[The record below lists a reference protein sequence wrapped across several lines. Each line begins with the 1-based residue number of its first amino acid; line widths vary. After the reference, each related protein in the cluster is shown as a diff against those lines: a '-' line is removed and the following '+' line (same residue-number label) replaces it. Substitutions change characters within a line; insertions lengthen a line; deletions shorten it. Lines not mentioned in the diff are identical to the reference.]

1 MTCRPSKG
9 EVMTRQTRGSV
20 LAVAVLV
27 AAVGTAAG
35 AQDLLQQKLAAAKEN
50 AAQNQQALRSYGWI
64 EKVELSLKG
73 EVKSTAV
80 NSCRYGAD
88 GKVQKTAV
96 VEPPPPEKKRG
107 LRGKAIA
114 KKTGEMKAELEAA
127 VALVHQYVP
136 PDPGK
141 MQVVINAGTAS
152 LAQAG
157 PGVLVLKFAG
167 YEKQGD
173 ALSLTFDSAV
183 KALRQI
189 DVATHLDSP
198 QSPVTLRVALESLP
212 DGPRYPGSVVLSMPA
227 SKIEVRITNSSYQ
240 KLAP

>member
-1 MTCRPSKG
+1 MKQ
-9 EVMTRQTRGSV
+9 VIGSSV
-20 LAVAVLV
+20 VVVLALAVA
-27 AAVGTAAG
+27 TPAG
-35 AQDLLQQKLAAAKEN
+35 AQDLQQKLAAAKEN

-73 EVKSTAV
+73 EVKNTTV

-96 VEPPPPEKKRG
+96 VQPPPPEKKRG
-107 LRGKAIA
+107 IRGKVIA

-152 LAQAG
+152 LAQSG

-167 YEKQGD
+167 YDKKGD

-189 DVATHLDSP
+189 DVASYLDTP
-198 QSPVTLRVALESLP
+198 ESPVTLRVGLQSLP
-212 DGPRYPGSVVLSMPA
+212 DGPNYPGSVVLGMPA
-227 SKIEVRITNSSYQ
+227 RQIEVRITNGSYQ

>member
-1 MTCRPSKG
+1 VRRAEHIKG
-9 EVMTRQTRGSV
+9 AAILPDAPVPDV
-20 LAVAVLV
+20 LARWALDAGEAQVLV
-27 AAVGTAAG
+27 H
-35 AQDLLQQKLAAAKEN
+35 
-50 AAQNQQALRSYGWI
+50 
-64 EKVELSLKG
+64 
-73 EVKSTAV
+73 
-80 NSCRYGAD
+80 
-88 GKVQKTAV
+88 
-96 VEPPPPEKKRG
+96 
-107 LRGKAIA
+107 AI
-114 KKTGEMKAELEAA
+114 
-127 VALVHQYVP
+127 
-136 PDPGK
+136 
-141 MQVVINAGTAS
+141 AGTAPLCV

-212 DGPRYPGSVVLSMPA
+212 DGPRYPGSVVLGMPA
-227 SKIEVRITNSSYQ
+227 SKIEVRIANSNHQ

>member
-1 MTCRPSKG
+1 MKRTVTGCA
-9 EVMTRQTRGSV
+9 
-20 LAVAVLV
+20 LAAFGLV
-27 AAVGTAAG
+27 GAAG
-35 AQDLLQQKLAAAKEN
+35 GPAEAQDLQQKLAAAKQS

-73 EVKSTAV
+73 EVKNTTV

-88 GKVQKTAV
+88 GKVHKTPV

-107 LRGKAIA
+107 LRGKVIE

-127 VALVHQYVP
+127 AALVHQYVP

-141 MQVVINAGTAS
+141 MQVVMNAGTAS

-157 PGVLVLKFAG
+157 PGVVSLKFAG
-167 YEKQGD
+167 YEKASD
-173 ALSLTFDSAV
+173 SLSLTFESAV
-183 KALRQI
+183 KTLKQI
-189 DVATHLDSP
+189 DVSTYLDNP
-198 QSPVTLRVALESLP
+198 ASPVTLRVGMQSLP
-212 DGPRYPGSVVLSMPA
+212 DGTDYPGSVVLGMPA
-227 SKIEVRITNSSYQ
+227 SQTEVRITNSNYQ